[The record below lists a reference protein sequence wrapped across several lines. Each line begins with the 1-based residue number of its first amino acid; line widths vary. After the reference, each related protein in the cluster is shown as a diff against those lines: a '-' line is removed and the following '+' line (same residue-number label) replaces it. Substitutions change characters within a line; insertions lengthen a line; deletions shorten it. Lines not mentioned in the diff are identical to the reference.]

1 MFPETIFTVVTF
13 IDRYL
18 AKKSVPLGELQLVGI
33 AALLIAA
40 KFEETY
46 QVPHLKQLITA
57 SAGQYTSTQLLNM
70 EADML
75 HTFGF

>member
-1 MFPETIFTVVTF
+1 MFPETIFTIATY

-18 AKKSVPLGELQLVGI
+18 SAKSVPLSELQLVGA

-46 QVPHLKQLITA
+46 QVPTVKQLISA
-57 SAGQYTSTQLLNM
+57 CAGQYTASQLLK
-70 EADML
+70 
-75 HTFGF
+75 T